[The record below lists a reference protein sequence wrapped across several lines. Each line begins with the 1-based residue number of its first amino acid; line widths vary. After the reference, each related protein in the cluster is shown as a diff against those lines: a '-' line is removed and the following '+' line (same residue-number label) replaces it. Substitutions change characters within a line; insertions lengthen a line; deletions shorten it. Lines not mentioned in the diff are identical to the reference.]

1 MKKFVYDIENLQTED
16 DVENKFLQELFT
28 KILGYDINSD
38 LKWKENIKIQSG
50 CKSTDGFIDLAVYK
64 NNKIVLVVET
74 KKPTE
79 SVRDNIKQVDS
90 YAFHKEVRYS
100 LITNGVR
107 LILREYLA
115 ANQKIN
121 LINTT
126 VTDLITK
133 EFEPLINLISKEY
146 INTAERTR
154 SPIVDLNN
162 NEITD
167 YRRFFRSIH
176 NIIRDNEKLD
186 PASCFD
192 EFSKI
197 LYLVIA
203 NDNYKIEKNEKSY
216 FNIEKFKNVPEQV
229 PMDLVNKWFT
239 KAMENFYGDV
249 FEEIPKLNI
258 KIETLEKVLNKLG
271 NSFHIKDSN
280 MDIKGRAFEAF
291 LPSQLRGKGLGQFF
305 TPRKIVDFMVEM
317 ADIDINDIIIDFACG
332 SGGFLIKSYEKMAAI
347 VEQMPETTFKLIGT
361 TQDAFKNHMKENQ
374 LYGID
379 AEPRAV
385 RVAKMNMMLWGD
397 GKKIVRGN
405 GLSTKDWLDNE
416 YPLKE
421 YSPNNSNSGCTLI
434 LANPPFIKEKSKEIL
449 SNYKLADGL
458 KSVDAQTLFLERGL
472 RLLKPGGRML
482 IVLPEGIL
490 SNDDSIKTREFL
502 LKSFYIKAIIE
513 LPTHTFVQSGVDTVN
528 TVVLY
533 IEKYEQ
539 TLKDE
544 ILNIIREENT
554 PQENIDIIKDHLNYE
569 IFMAK
574 AENVGFG
581 PNGRIFVKDGEKTDL
596 DIILENFNNENFCN
610 VQEDIIENSLKDFC
624 INKKSYRGKKNQND
638 CMKVSIKNLQ
648 YRFDPSYY
656 IFWKNIGSRFT
667 NFIPLSAYELQVYSN
682 KLNINTEEDLDREF
696 TVCSV
701 NKNNNDN
708 LLEFSEIKTGDEL
721 SKETQKKLIVSAGTI
736 VYNPYRANIGSFA
749 VVPEELDGGITS
761 GAYYNFT
768 VEHFNPQLL
777 VSLFKTPIYTE
788 YIRIL
793 STGSVRNNFSDE
805 YLAHILV
812 PDLSE
817 KEQIQLLKTLTDKNN
832 IYKQK
837 LQETE
842 ETAQNKME
850 TLYEIFN

>member
-1 MKKFVYDIENLQTED
+1 MKKFTYNVDNLQTED
-16 DVENKFLQELFT
+16 DVENKFLQKLFT
-28 KILGYDINSD
+28 KILGYDINTD

-50 CKSTDGFIDLAVYK
+50 CKKTNGFIDLAVYK
-64 NNKIVLVVET
+64 NNQIVLVVET

-79 SVRDNIKQVDS
+79 SVRDNIVQVDS

-100 LITNGVR
+100 LITNGIR

-126 VTDLITK
+126 VNELSAK
-133 EFEPLINLISKEY
+133 NFEPLINLISKEQ
-146 INTAERTR
+146 INTAAK
-154 SPIVDLNN
+154 NN
-162 NEITD
+162 LQAENPNTNEITD

-203 NDNYKIEKNEKSY
+203 NDTYKASNDNNSY
-216 FNIEKFKNVPEQV
+216 FDIEKFKNVPNQE
-229 PMDLVNKWFT
+229 PMKLVNDWFT
-239 KAMENFYGDV
+239 NAMEKFYGDV

-271 NSFHIKDSN
+271 NNFHIKDSN

-305 TPRKIVDFMVEM
+305 TPRKIVDFMVEL

-332 SGGFLIKSYEKMAAI
+332 SGGFLIKSYEKMTALL
-347 VEQMPETTFKLIGT
+347 EQMPETTFKLIGT
-361 TQDAFKNHMKENQ
+361 TKEAFKNHLKEKQ

-405 GLSTKDWLDNE
+405 GLSTKDWLGHD
-416 YPLKE
+416 YPLSE
-421 YSPNNSNSGCTLI
+421 YSSDNPDSGCTLI
-434 LANPPFIKEKSKEIL
+434 LANPPFIKENNKEIL
-449 SNYKLADGL
+449 SRYTLADGL

-502 LKSFYIKAIIE
+502 LKNSYLKAIIE

-533 IEKYEQ
+533 IEKYEEN
-539 TLKDE
+539 LKEE
-544 ILNIIREENT
+544 INNIIKETNS
-554 PQENIDIIKDHLNYE
+554 PQENIDLIKNALDYE

-574 AENVGFG
+574 AENVGFE
-581 PNGRIFVKDGEKTDL
+581 PNGRIFVKEGEKTDL
-596 DIILENFNNENFCN
+596 DLILEHFNNENFCN
-610 VQEDIIENSLKDFC
+610 EQKDIIENSLKDFS
-624 INKKSYRGKKNQND
+624 IHKKSYRGKQNQND
-638 CMKVSIKNLQ
+638 CMKVNIKNLR

-656 IFWKNIGSRFT
+656 IFWKNIGTGFDD
-667 NFIPLSAYELQVYSN
+667 FIPLSEYGIQIHSN
-682 KLNINTEEDLDREF
+682 KLNLSTEEDLDSEF
-696 TVCSV
+696 SVCSV

-721 SKETQKKLIVSAGTI
+721 SNESQKKLIVSEGSI

-749 VVPEELDGGITS
+749 IVPEELDGGVTS

-768 VEHFNPQLL
+768 VENFNPQLL
-777 VSLFKTPIYTE
+777 VTIFKMPIYNE

-793 STGSVRNNFSDE
+793 STGSVRNNFSAE
-805 YLAHILV
+805 YLKQILV
-812 PDLSE
+812 PRLNA
-817 KEQIQLLKTLTDKNN
+817 KEQVKILETLTDKTK

-837 LQETE
+837 LQETLD
-842 ETAQNKME
+842 TAQNKME
-850 TLYEIFN
+850 TIYKIFH